1 MTSILSESYSHYP
14 VMLTE
19 TINNLNIK
27 QSGYYID
34 GTLGLGG
41 HAIKILEHIKN
52 GFLIGF
58 DRDLNSIKIAKKR
71 LNEFDNFKLVHSSY
85 KQLEDTFKQFDIEQ
99 VDGILL
105 DLGLSSFQLQDNQR
119 GFSHRYDSSLDM
131 RFDDTDDGL
140 TAGEIIENSSIRDL
154 TNIFNEFG
162 EERNSFRI
170 ARAIKESNEEINAD
184 TLVSI
189 ISKKTAY
196 KYRIKTYSRIFQ
208 ALRIKTNN
216 ELDHLE
222 SFLNDF
228 MKFLKPE
235 GRIVIISYHS
245 MEDRM
250 VKHKFKDLKI
260 NKELKVLTK
269 KPLIPSEQE
278 ILDNKRSRSAKMR
291 VGEKIG

>member
-1 MTSILSESYSHYP
+1 
-14 VMLTE
+14 
-19 TINNLNIK
+19 
-27 QSGYYID
+27 
-34 GTLGLGG
+34 
-41 HAIKILEHIKN
+41 
-52 GFLIGF
+52 
-58 DRDLNSIKIAKKR
+58 
-71 LNEFDNFKLVHSSY
+71 
-85 KQLEDTFKQFDIEQ
+85 
-99 VDGILL
+99 
-105 DLGLSSFQLQDNQR
+105 
-119 GFSHRYDSSLDM
+119 M

>member
-1 MTSILSESYSHYP
+1 MTSIASESYGHDP

-19 TINNLNIK
+19 SINNLNIK
-27 QSGYYID
+27 ENGFYID
-34 GTLGLGG
+34 GTVGLGG
-41 HAIKILEHIKN
+41 HSVKILEHIKK

-58 DRDLNSIKIAKKR
+58 DRDSDSIKIAKKR
-71 LNEFDNFKLVHSSY
+71 LNVFDNFKLVHSSY
-85 KQLEDTFKQFDIEQ
+85 TNLEDACRKLDIKQ
-99 VDGILL
+99 VDGMLL
-105 DLGLSSFQLQDNQR
+105 DLGLSSFQLEDNQR
-119 GFSHRYDSSLDM
+119 GFSHRYNSSLDM
-131 RFDDTDDGL
+131 RFDDKDDEL
-140 TAGEIIENSSIRDL
+140 TAQEIIENSSVREL

-170 ARAIKESNEEINAD
+170 ARAIKESSEEINAD
-184 TLVSI
+184 RLVSI
-189 ISKKTAY
+189 ISRMTAY

-228 MKFLKPE
+228 MKFLKPK

-250 VKHKFKDLKI
+250 VKHKFKELKL
-260 NKELKVLTK
+260 NKELEVLSK
-269 KPLIPSEQE
+269 KPFIPTDEE
-278 ILDNKRSRSAKMR
+278 IFDNKRSRSAKMR

>member
-1 MTSILSESYSHYP
+1 MTVILSESYSHYP

-19 TINNLNIK
+19 SINNLNIK

-85 KQLEDTFKQFDIEQ
+85 KQLEDTFKQFGIEQ
-99 VDGILL
+99 VDGMLL

-245 MEDRM
+245 MEDRI

>member
-19 TINNLNIK
+19 SINNLNIK

-85 KQLEDTFKQFDIEQ
+85 KQLEDTFKQFGIEQ
-99 VDGILL
+99 VDGMLL

-245 MEDRM
+245 MEDRI

>member
-19 TINNLNIK
+19 SIDNLNIK
-27 QSGYYID
+27 ENGFYVD
-34 GTLGLGG
+34 GTVGLGG
-41 HAIKILEHIKN
+41 HSIEIHQEIKK

-58 DRDLNSIKIAKKR
+58 DRDSNSIKIANKR
-71 LNEFDNFKLVHSSY
+71 LASFDNFELIHSSY
-85 KQLEDTFKQFDIEQ
+85 TNLEKTCDRLNIDG

-105 DLGLSSFQLQDNQR
+105 DLGLSSFQLEDNQR
-119 GFSHRYDSSLDM
+119 GFSHRYNSSLDM
-131 RFDDTDDGL
+131 RFDDKDDSL
-140 TAGEIIENSSIRDL
+140 TAQEIIENSSVRDL

-184 TLVSI
+184 TLVNI
-189 ISKKTAY
+189 ISRKTAY

-228 MKFLKPE
+228 MHFLNPG

-250 VKHKFKDLKI
+250 VKHKFKDLKL
-260 NKELKVLTK
+260 NKELQVLSK
-269 KPLIPSEQE
+269 KPFTPTDEE
-278 ILDNKRSRSAKMR
+278 IFDNKRSRSAKMR

>member
-19 TINNLNIK
+19 SIDNLNIK
-27 QSGYYID
+27 ENGFYVD
-34 GTLGLGG
+34 GTVGLGG
-41 HAIKILEHIKN
+41 HSVKILEYIKK

-58 DRDLNSIKIAKKR
+58 DRDSNSIKIAKKR
-71 LNEFDNFKLVHSSY
+71 LDSFDNFELIHSSY
-85 KQLEDTFKQFDIEQ
+85 TNLQETCDKLDIDG
-99 VDGILL
+99 VDGIFL
-105 DLGLSSFQLQDNQR
+105 DLGLSSFQLEDNQR
-119 GFSHRYDSSLDM
+119 GFSHRYNSSLDM
-131 RFDDTDDGL
+131 RFDDKDDGL
-140 TAGEIIENSSIRDL
+140 TAEEIIENSSIRDL

-170 ARAIKESNEEINAD
+170 ARAIKESSEEINAEM
-184 TLVSI
+184 LVNL
-189 ISKKTAY
+189 ISRMTAY

-228 MKFLKPE
+228 MDFLKPG

-250 VKHKFKDLKI
+250 VKHKFKELKL
-260 NKELKVLTK
+260 NKELKVLSK
-269 KPLIPSEQE
+269 KPFIPTDEE
-278 ILDNKRSRSAKMR
+278 IFDNKRSRSAKMR
-291 VGEKIG
+291 VGEKID

>member
-1 MTSILSESYSHYP
+1 MTAILSESYSHYP

-19 TINNLNIK
+19 SINNLNIK

-99 VDGILL
+99 VDGMLL
-105 DLGLSSFQLQDNQR
+105 DLGLSSFQLEDNQR

>member
-1 MTSILSESYSHYP
+1 MTSISSESYGHYP

-19 TINNLNIK
+19 SINNLNIK
-27 QSGYYID
+27 ENGFYID
-34 GTLGLGG
+34 GTVGLGG
-41 HAIKILEHIKN
+41 HSVKILKHIKK

-58 DRDLNSIKIAKKR
+58 DRDSNSIKIAKKR
-71 LNEFDNFKLVHSSY
+71 LNVFDNFKLIHSSY
-85 KQLEDTFKQFDIEQ
+85 TNLEDACRKLDIKQ
-99 VDGILL
+99 VDGMLL
-105 DLGLSSFQLQDNQR
+105 DLGLSSFQLEDNQR

-140 TAGEIIENSSIRDL
+140 TAQEIIENSSIREL

-170 ARAIKESNEEINAD
+170 ARAIKESNEEIN
-184 TLVSI
+184 TEMLVSI
-189 ISKKTAY
+189 ISRKTAY

-216 ELDHLE
+216 ELDHLG

-228 MKFLKPE
+228 MNFLKPE

-250 VKHKFKDLKI
+250 VKHKFKELKL
-260 NKELKVLTK
+260 NKELKVLSK
-269 KPLIPSEQE
+269 KPFIPTDEE
-278 ILDNKRSRSAKMR
+278 ISDNKRSRSAKMR

>member
-19 TINNLNIK
+19 SINNLNIK

-99 VDGILL
+99 VDGMLL

-140 TAGEIIENSSIRDL
+140 TAGEIIENSSIREL

>member
-1 MTSILSESYSHYP
+1 MTSILSESYNHYP

-19 TINNLNIK
+19 SINNLNIK

>member
-19 TINNLNIK
+19 SINNLNIK

-85 KQLEDTFKQFDIEQ
+85 KQLEDIFKQFDIEQ
-99 VDGILL
+99 VDGMLL

>member
-1 MTSILSESYSHYP
+1 
-14 VMLTE
+14 MLTE
-19 TINNLNIK
+19 SINNLNIK

-99 VDGILL
+99 VDGMLL

>member
-19 TINNLNIK
+19 SINNLNIK

-131 RFDDTDDGL
+131 RFDDTDEGL

>member
-19 TINNLNIK
+19 SINNLNIK

-41 HAIKILEHIKN
+41 HAIKILQHIKN

>member
-1 MTSILSESYSHYP
+1 MTSISSESYSHYP

-19 TINNLNIK
+19 SIDNLNIK
-27 QSGYYID
+27 HNGYYVD
-34 GTLGLGG
+34 GTVGLGG
-41 HAIKILEHIKN
+41 HSIKILEYVKK

-58 DRDLNSIKIAKKR
+58 DRDSNSIKIAQKR
-71 LNEFDNFKLVHSSY
+71 LHKFDNFELIHSSY
-85 KQLEDTFKQFDIEQ
+85 TELEDTCNKLNIKQ

-105 DLGLSSFQLQDNQR
+105 DLGLSSFQLEDNQR

-131 RFDDTDDGL
+131 RFDSTDDGL
-140 TAGEIIENSSIRDL
+140 TAEEIIENSSIREL

-170 ARAIKESNEEINAD
+170 ARAIKESNEQINAD
-184 TLVSI
+184 TLVRI
-189 ISKKTAY
+189 ISRKTAY

-222 SFLNDF
+222 LFLNDF
-228 MKFLKPE
+228 MKLLKPE

-250 VKHKFKDLKI
+250 VKHKFKDLKL
-260 NKELKVLTK
+260 NKQLKVLTK
-269 KPLIPSEQE
+269 KPLIPTEKE
-278 ILDNKRSRSAKMR
+278 IFDNKRSRSAKMR

>member
-19 TINNLNIK
+19 SINNLNIK

-85 KQLEDTFKQFDIEQ
+85 KQLEDTFKQFGIEQ
-99 VDGILL
+99 VDGMLL

>member
-1 MTSILSESYSHYP
+1 MTSILSESYNHYP

-19 TINNLNIK
+19 SINNLNIK

-189 ISKKTAY
+189 ISRKTAY

>member
-1 MTSILSESYSHYP
+1 MTSISSESYSHYP

-19 TINNLNIK
+19 SIDNLNIK
-27 QSGYYID
+27 HNGYYVD
-34 GTLGLGG
+34 GTVGLGG
-41 HAIKILEHIKN
+41 HSIKILEYVKK

-58 DRDLNSIKIAKKR
+58 DRDSNSIKIAQKR
-71 LNEFDNFKLVHSSY
+71 LHKFNNFELIHSSY
-85 KQLEDTFKQFDIEQ
+85 TQLEDTCNKLNIKQ

-105 DLGLSSFQLQDNQR
+105 DLGLSSFQLEDNQR

-131 RFDDTDDGL
+131 RFDGTDDGL
-140 TAGEIIENSSIRDL
+140 TAGEIIENSSIREL

-170 ARAIKESNEEINAD
+170 ARAIKESNEQINTD

-189 ISKKTAY
+189 ISRKTAY

-216 ELDHLE
+216 ELGHLE
-222 SFLNDF
+222 LFLNEF
-228 MKFLKPE
+228 MKLLKPE

-250 VKHKFKDLKI
+250 VKHKFKDLKL

-269 KPLIPSEQE
+269 KPLIPTEKE
-278 ILDNKRSRSAKMR
+278 IFDNKRSRSAKMR

>member
-19 TINNLNIK
+19 SIDNLNIK
-27 QSGYYID
+27 YNGYYVD
-34 GTLGLGG
+34 GTVGLGG
-41 HAIKILEHIKN
+41 HSIKILEYVKK

-58 DRDLNSIKIAKKR
+58 DRDSNSIKIAQKR
-71 LNEFDNFKLVHSSY
+71 LHKFNNFELIHSSY
-85 KQLEDTFKQFDIEQ
+85 TQLKDTCNKLNIKQ

-105 DLGLSSFQLQDNQR
+105 DLGLSSFQLEDNQR

-131 RFDDTDDGL
+131 RFDNTDDGL
-140 TAGEIIENSSIRDL
+140 TAGEIIENSSVRDL

-189 ISKKTAY
+189 ISRKTAY

-222 SFLNDF
+222 LFLNDF
-228 MKFLKPE
+228 MKFLKPG

-250 VKHKFKDLKI
+250 VKHKFKDLKL

-269 KPLIPSEQE
+269 KPLIPTEEE
-278 ILDNKRSRSAKMR
+278 IFDNKRSRSAKMR

>member
-19 TINNLNIK
+19 SINNLNIK

-85 KQLEDTFKQFDIEQ
+85 KQLADTFKQFDIEQ
-99 VDGILL
+99 VDGMLL

>member
-19 TINNLNIK
+19 SINNLNIK
-27 QSGYYID
+27 ESGYYID

-105 DLGLSSFQLQDNQR
+105 DLGLSSFQLEDNQR

-278 ILDNKRSRSAKMR
+278 IIDNKRSRSAKMR

>member
-19 TINNLNIK
+19 SINNLNIK

-99 VDGILL
+99 VDGMLL

-119 GFSHRYDSSLDM
+119 GFSHQYDSSLDM

-278 ILDNKRSRSAKMR
+278 IIDNKRSRSAKMR

>member
-1 MTSILSESYSHYP
+1 MISILSESYSHYP

-19 TINNLNIK
+19 SINNLDIK
-27 QSGYYID
+27 EDGIYVD
-34 GTLGLGG
+34 GTIGLGG
-41 HAIKILEHIKN
+41 HSVKILEYIKK

-58 DRDLNSIKIAKKR
+58 DRDSNSIKIAKKR
-71 LNEFDNFKLVHSSY
+71 LSIFDNFELIHSSY
-85 KQLEDTFKQFDIEQ
+85 TNLDDACKKLNIKKF
-99 VDGILL
+99 DGILL
-105 DLGLSSFQLQDNQR
+105 DLGLSSFQLEDNQR

-131 RFDDTDDGL
+131 RFDDTNEGL
-140 TAGEIIENSSIRDL
+140 TAEEIINSSSIKEL
-154 TNIFNEFG
+154 TDIFNEFG

-170 ARAIKESNEEINAD
+170 ARAIKESKEEINAE

-189 ISKKTAY
+189 ISRMTAY

-216 ELDHLE
+216 ELEHLE
-222 SFLNDF
+222 SFLDDF
-228 MKFLKPE
+228 MNFLKPN

-250 VKHKFKDLKI
+250 VKHKFKSLKL
-260 NKELKVLTK
+260 NKELKVLSK
-269 KPLIPSEQE
+269 KPFTPTDQE
-278 ILDNKRSRSAKMR
+278 ISDNRRSRSAKMR

>member
-19 TINNLNIK
+19 SINNLNIK

-85 KQLEDTFKQFDIEQ
+85 KQLEDTFKQFGIEQ
-99 VDGILL
+99 VDGMLL
-105 DLGLSSFQLQDNQR
+105 DLGLSSFQLEDNQR

-131 RFDDTDDGL
+131 RFDDTGDGL
-140 TAGEIIENSSIRDL
+140 TAREIIENSSIRDL

-245 MEDRM
+245 MEDRI

>member
-19 TINNLNIK
+19 SINNLNIK

-222 SFLNDF
+222 SFLNNF

>member
-19 TINNLNIK
+19 SINNLDIK
-27 QSGYYID
+27 EDGIYVD
-34 GTLGLGG
+34 GTIGLGG
-41 HAIKILEHIKN
+41 HSIKILEYIKK

-58 DRDLNSIKIAKKR
+58 DRDSNSIKIAKKR
-71 LNEFDNFKLVHSSY
+71 LSIFDNFELIHSSY
-85 KQLEDTFKQFDIEQ
+85 TNLDDACKKLNIKKF
-99 VDGILL
+99 DGILL
-105 DLGLSSFQLQDNQR
+105 DLGLSSFQLEDNQR

-131 RFDDTDDGL
+131 RFDDTNEGL
-140 TAGEIIENSSIRDL
+140 TAEEIINSSSIKEL
-154 TNIFNEFG
+154 TDIFNEFG

-170 ARAIKESNEEINAD
+170 ARAIKESKEEINAE

-189 ISKKTAY
+189 ISRMTAY

-208 ALRIKTNN
+208 ALRIKTND
-216 ELDHLE
+216 ELEHLE
-222 SFLNDF
+222 SFLDDF
-228 MKFLKPE
+228 MNFLKPN

-250 VKHKFKDLKI
+250 VKHKFKALKL
-260 NKELKVLTK
+260 NKELKVLSK
-269 KPLIPSEQE
+269 KPFTPTDQE
-278 ILDNKRSRSAKMR
+278 ISDNRRSRSAKMR

>member
-1 MTSILSESYSHYP
+1 MTSILSESYNHYP

-19 TINNLNIK
+19 SINNLNIK

-58 DRDLNSIKIAKKR
+58 DRDLSSIKIAKKR
-71 LNEFDNFKLVHSSY
+71 LNEFDNFKLIHSSY

-99 VDGILL
+99 VDGMLL
-105 DLGLSSFQLQDNQR
+105 DLGLSSFQLEDNQR

>member
-19 TINNLNIK
+19 SINNLDIK
-27 QSGYYID
+27 EDGIYVD
-34 GTLGLGG
+34 GTIGLGG
-41 HAIKILEHIKN
+41 HSIKILEYIKK

-58 DRDLNSIKIAKKR
+58 DRDSNSIKIAKKR
-71 LNEFDNFKLVHSSY
+71 LSIFDNFELIHSSY
-85 KQLEDTFKQFDIEQ
+85 TNLDDACKKLNIKKF
-99 VDGILL
+99 DGILL
-105 DLGLSSFQLQDNQR
+105 DLGLSSFQLEDNQR

-131 RFDDTDDGL
+131 RFDDTNEGL
-140 TAGEIIENSSIRDL
+140 TAEEIINSSSIKEL
-154 TNIFNEFG
+154 TDIFNEFG

-170 ARAIKESNEEINAD
+170 ARAIKESKEEINAE

-189 ISKKTAY
+189 ISRMTAY

-208 ALRIKTNN
+208 ALRIKTND
-216 ELDHLE
+216 ELEHLE
-222 SFLNDF
+222 SFLDDF
-228 MKFLKPE
+228 MNFLKPN

-250 VKHKFKDLKI
+250 VKHKFKALKL
-260 NKELKVLTK
+260 NKELKVLSK
-269 KPLIPSEQE
+269 KPFIPTDQE
-278 ILDNKRSRSAKMR
+278 ISDNRRSRSAKMR

>member
-19 TINNLNIK
+19 SINNLNIK

-170 ARAIKESNEEINAD
+170 AREIKESNEEINAD

-208 ALRIKTNN
+208 ALRIKTNS

>member
-19 TINNLNIK
+19 SINNLDIK
-27 QSGYYID
+27 EDGIYVD
-34 GTLGLGG
+34 GTIGLGG
-41 HAIKILEHIKN
+41 HSIKILEYIKK

-58 DRDLNSIKIAKKR
+58 DRDSNSIKIAKKR
-71 LNEFDNFKLVHSSY
+71 LSIFDNFELIHSSY
-85 KQLEDTFKQFDIEQ
+85 TNLDDACKKLNIKKF
-99 VDGILL
+99 DGILL
-105 DLGLSSFQLQDNQR
+105 DLGLSSFQLEDNQR

-131 RFDDTDDGL
+131 RFDDTNEGL
-140 TAGEIIENSSIRDL
+140 TAEEIINSSSIKEL
-154 TNIFNEFG
+154 TDIFNEFG

-170 ARAIKESNEEINAD
+170 ARAIKESKEEINAE

-189 ISKKTAY
+189 ISRMTAY

-208 ALRIKTNN
+208 ALRIKTND
-216 ELDHLE
+216 ELEHLE
-222 SFLNDF
+222 SFLDDF
-228 MKFLKPE
+228 MNFLKPN

-250 VKHKFKDLKI
+250 VKHKFKSLKL
-260 NKELKVLTK
+260 NKELKVLSK
-269 KPLIPSEQE
+269 KPFTPTDQE
-278 ILDNKRSRSAKMR
+278 ISDNRRSRSAKMR